1 MRIAAPAIIVMLL
14 AACDNKPSS
23 TTVTQPPGGSATAST
38 SATPA
43 AAPTDAPK
51 GETTYYFGVRET
63 HTNITF
69 QSKNDLTDILGASHN
84 VSGSATINFEA
95 GSGKCELSVPV
106 ATLNSGMADRDRAM
120 MGPTWLNAKQFS
132 TIEFKGDKATLTEK
146 PNGWTVDGKFTLR
159 GVTKDLSIQVE
170 ARPLPAAIGQKLG
183 FGDGPCIK
191 VRTSFKVKLADYG
204 IEIPATAVAT
214 VQPEI
219 SIGIEI
225 WGSTI
230 KPAALAVKAPDD
242 GEGPIKVTPK
252 PKVSEEGIEGTKYA
266 FGKKP
271 QLATMTAESETEL
284 EKVTAKTSAVA
295 GVLGFDKAKGTGK
308 VRLAVPVDQLRTGI
322 DARDE
327 HLRGPDWLDTAKFK
341 TIEFESTKVTKKDD
355 KNWTVEGDF
364 TLHGVK
370 KPITVDIVLR
380 EIPLELI
387 QKAHWG
393 ETPGLGFATRFKIKL
408 SDFGVKIPQI
418 AVAKVNDEWTVGIDL
433 VALQKE

>member
-1 MRIAAPAIIVMLL
+1 MRIAVAVTLLTLL
-14 AACDNKPSS
+14 AACDNKPATPS
-23 TTVTQPPGGSATAST
+23 TTAPATTSGSTPGS
-38 SATPA
+38 TPA
-43 AAPTDAPK
+43 AASSDLPK

-84 VSGSATINFEA
+84 VVGSATINFAA
-95 GSGKCELSVPV
+95 GSGKCDLSVPV

-120 MGPTWLNAKQFS
+120 MGPTWLDVKKFPA
-132 TIEFKGDKATLTEK
+132 IEFKGEKASIVEA
-146 PNGWTVDGKFTLR
+146 PNIWNVEGKFTLR
-159 GVTKDLSIQVE
+159 GVTKDLTVRAKVRSLSSAV
-170 ARPLPAAIGQKLG
+170 GQKLG
-183 FGDGPCIK
+183 FGDGPCLK
-191 VRTSFKVKLADYG
+191 VETSFKVKLADYG
-204 IEIPATAVAT
+204 IEIPSTAVAT

-219 SIGIEI
+219 SIGIDI

-230 KPAALAVKAPDD
+230 KPAALIVKAPEE
-242 GEGPIKVTPK
+242 EGPIKRSFK
-252 PKVSEEGIEGTKYA
+252 PRVSEEGIDGTKYV

-271 QLATMTAESETEL
+271 QLATLTAESEAEL
-284 EKVTAKTSAVA
+284 EKIMAKTSTVS
-295 GVLGFDKAKGTGK
+295 GVLGFDKASGVGK
-308 VRLAVPVDQLRTGI
+308 VRLAIPVDELDTAIALRN
-322 DARDE
+322 E
-327 HLRGPDWLDTAKFK
+327 HLRGPDWLDSAKFK
-341 TIEFESTKVTKKDD
+341 TIDFESTKITKKDD

-370 KPITVDIVLR
+370 KSIRVDVVLR

-408 SDFGVKIPQI
+408 SDYGVKIPQV
-418 AVAKVNDEWTVGIDL
+418 ALAKVNDEWTVGIDL